1 MNSSSS
7 RGRLSSTTSP
17 KTLRALSSSQ
27 SSSSSQRR
35 SKNRSRV
42 VVVSSSSSFSGVRGK
57 RRALLSSSSFAQSR
71 VRNPLAGLSSRG
83 FARGFVRYSFQEE
96 DDNVSFATTLN
107 KTKRRFQNVRPRNS
121 NFPSGN
127 SATEIEDCLSD
138 EECKD
143 QLIEGLEKSLSSS
156 RDEKER
162 GNENKNGVSLFRGR
176 KRDETK
182 KARIRQRERVRRGRV
197 FRGRG

>member
-1 MNSSSS
+1 MIASSSSGMNSSSSS

-17 KTLRALSSSQ
+17 KTLRALSSLQ

-42 VVVSSSSSFSGVRGK
+42 VVVSSSSSFGGVRGK
-57 RRALLSSSSFAQSR
+57 RRALLSSSSFAHQSSR
-71 VRNPLAGLSSRG
+71 ARNPLAGLSSRG
-83 FARGFVRYSFQEE
+83 FARGFVRYNFQEE
-96 DDNVSFATTLN
+96 DDDVSCRTTLN

-143 QLIEGLEKSLSSS
+143 QLKEG
-156 RDEKER
+156 
-162 GNENKNGVSLFRGR
+162 
-176 KRDETK
+176 
-182 KARIRQRERVRRGRV
+182 
-197 FRGRG
+197 

>member
-1 MNSSSS
+1 MMIASSSSGMNSSSS
-7 RGRLSSTTSP
+7 RGLSSTTSP

-83 FARGFVRYSFQEE
+83 FARGFVRYNFQEE

-107 KTKRRFQNVRPRNS
+107 KTKRRF
-121 NFPSGN
+121 
-127 SATEIEDCLSD
+127 
-138 EECKD
+138 
-143 QLIEGLEKSLSSS
+143 
-156 RDEKER
+156 
-162 GNENKNGVSLFRGR
+162 
-176 KRDETK
+176 
-182 KARIRQRERVRRGRV
+182 RRGCCQ
-197 FRGRG
+197 GISQASKALIPITYYNTY